1 MSLILL
7 LQIDAKIEEEDKAL
21 LLLCFQPPSY
31 KHFGETFLF
40 GTDILSIEDV
50 KSSLLCKEHIDM

>member
-7 LQIDAKIEEEDKAL
+7 LQIDAKIEEEDKVI

-40 GTDILSIEDV
+40 GREILSIEDV
-50 KSSLLCKEHIDM
+50 KSSLPCKEQMDM